1 MTTPPRAVV
10 LVGNPVAPYSR
21 ALRIARSLVA
31 AGFAVEI
38 AAVAAPGLPA
48 HETIGPIDIRRYAPA
63 GPWRRLTGAGT
74 PLAGGTPSS
83 DRQLDEAAA
92 RGDPAVPRRVAR
104 RIMRFAAALR
114 RWLLWPHSVRA
125 WWWALQRQLPPADLY
140 HACGS
145 LAIAPALAMRRRSR
159 LGPSGTP
166 AAVIYDAIDDVLESN
181 NVLDMPRLI
190 LAWHMRRERR
200 WAREADARTT
210 VNAALAARLATR
222 WRVSTPVVL
231 PNYPDMP
238 AGLDAGA
245 PPDLIRREIGLP
257 PETRIVLFQGRLGPR
272 LGIEAAADA
281 VLMVPDSAL
290 VLIGFGRGFVAARA
304 RDADPAY
311 VGRHYTLPA
320 RHPDELLAWTA
331 SADVMIVPLPPV
343 SVNQRLSS
351 PNKFWEAMAAG
362 LPVVIA
368 PGLEVME
375 PIVREYRLGEVAPS
389 PDAAGLAGALRAV
402 LDRPPRLRQEER
414 RRIAELAR
422 ERFSWPVASGRYL
435 DLVRDLRAGGTR

>member
-1 MTTPPRAVV
+1 MLA
-10 LVGNPVAPYSR
+10 GNPVAPYSR

-38 AAVAAPGLPA
+38 AAVAAPGMPA
-48 HETIGPIDIRRYAPA
+48 HESIGPIHIRRYAPA
-63 GPWRRLTGAGT
+63 GPWRWLTGAGT
-74 PLAGGTPSS
+74 PPTGGTSIA
-83 DRQLDEAAA
+83 DRQLDPTGG
-92 RGDPAVPRRVAR
+92 RGDPAVAR
-104 RIMRFAAALR
+104 RIGGRAMRLVAALR

-125 WWWALQRQLPPADLY
+125 WWWTLRRQLPPADLY

-145 LAIAPALAMRRRSR
+145 LAVAPALAMRRAQP
-159 LGPSGTP
+159 GPSGSR
-166 AAVIYDAIDDVLESN
+166 AVVIYDAIDDVLESN
-181 NVLDMPRLI
+181 NVLDMPRVI
-190 LAWHMRRERR
+190 LGWHRRRERR

-210 VNAALAARLATR
+210 VNAALAARLAAR
-222 WRVSTPVVL
+222 WGVNTPVVL
-231 PNYPDMP
+231 PNYPDTP

-245 PPDLIRREIGLP
+245 PPDLIRREVGIP

-281 VLMVPDSAL
+281 VLLVPDCAL
-290 VLIGFGRGFVAARA
+290 VLIGFGRGFSAARA
-304 RDADPAY
+304 LDADPAY
-311 VGRHYTLPA
+311 VGRHFTLPA

-362 LPVVIA
+362 LPVVIG

-375 PIVREYRLGEVAPS
+375 PIVREHQLGEVAPS
-389 PDAAGLAGALRAV
+389 SDADGLAAALQAV
-402 LDRPPRLRQEER
+402 LDRAPTVRHDER
-414 RRIAELAR
+414 RRIAKLAR
-422 ERFSWPVASGRYL
+422 ERFSWPVASDRYL
-435 DLVRDLRAGGTR
+435 DLVRELRAGGRR